1 MPNLIDFIVT
11 IVSAY
16 ITYKLVSSNA
26 NDKYHVPDEEPEEER
41 VKNIILCDT
50 QTIDGT
56 TYVWNKATNEFLVQS
71 KNMDEIVEYFKKHHP
86 STKVILTEKA
96 NEENGIQ
103 TNG

>member
-1 MPNLIDFIVT
+1 MNILEFIVT
-11 IVSAY
+11 VVSAY

-26 NDKYHVPDEEPEEER
+26 NDKYHASDEAPEEEQP
-41 VKNIILCDT
+41 KNIILCDT
-50 QTIDGT
+50 QTVGGII
-56 TYVWNKATNEFLVQS
+56 YVWNKATNEFLVQS